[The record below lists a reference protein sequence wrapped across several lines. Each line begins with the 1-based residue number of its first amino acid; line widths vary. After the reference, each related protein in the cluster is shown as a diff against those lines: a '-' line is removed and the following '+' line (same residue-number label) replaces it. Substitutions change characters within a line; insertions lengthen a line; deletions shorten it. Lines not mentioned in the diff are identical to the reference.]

1 MALNWVF
8 RCQDAISSDRACG
21 SVSGCDVESGLE
33 GVRLQVGVEA
43 LRFLQVP
50 TPLDL
55 ILTDVLRLLGKLM
68 KCKTSG
74 IFPLRPLPPALKR
87 TISVEAAS
95 ASKRCSEQP
104 LSIPGT
110 SLDSIHQRLK
120 DHIAPLAAKFNFPS
134 GLVVTMKLQ
143 RQLQL
148 PLL

>member
-1 MALNWVF
+1 M
-8 RCQDAISSDRACG
+8 QDVISPIRPAGACLAI
-21 SVSGCDVESGLE
+21 VEGGLE
-33 GVRLQVGVEA
+33 GVRLQVGVDA
-43 LRFLQVP
+43 LRFLRAQ
-50 TPLDL
+50 TPRDL
-55 ILTDVLRLLGKLM
+55 ILTDVLSLLGKPM
-68 KCKTSG
+68 KCKNAGT
-74 IFPLRPLPPALKR
+74 FQLCPLPRRPRKNL
-87 TISVEAAS
+87 SLEAAS